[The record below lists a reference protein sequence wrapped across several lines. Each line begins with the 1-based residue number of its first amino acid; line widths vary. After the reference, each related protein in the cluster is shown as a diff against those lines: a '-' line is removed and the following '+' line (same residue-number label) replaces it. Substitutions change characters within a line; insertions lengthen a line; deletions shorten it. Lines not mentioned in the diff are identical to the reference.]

1 MKYPPAL
8 AALAA
13 SALLLTGCGLFPN
26 ADTPS
31 NSNAD
36 DDILGSP
43 ASDPDDDFQPLQI
56 NMVAESGT
64 FPDDVEGV
72 TFGCS
77 DTLVTINT
85 VPTQAE
91 TAEEHVGDAIDF
103 LLTDSQYYHG
113 DPAVINSLTPSETL
127 TLDSVET
134 ERDAVTVELSG
145 DVVSRSDCET
155 YRIQAQLYG
164 TAALTAGV
172 SDVSITVDGSELNDV
187 LGVEPLDTEEI
198 LSDNAD

>member
-1 MKYPPAL
+1 LSVGATRSPAPDAQPAQRTRHATITGQHKLRCRFPARRSSSLESPPAL
-8 AALAA
+8 AALPA
-13 SALLLTGCGLFPN
+13 SALFLTGCGLFPN

-56 NMVAESGT
+56 HMVAESGT

-113 DPAVINSLTPSETL
+113 DPAVINSL
-127 TLDSVET
+127 
-134 ERDAVTVELSG
+134 
-145 DVVSRSDCET
+145 
-155 YRIQAQLYG
+155 
-164 TAALTAGV
+164 
-172 SDVSITVDGSELNDV
+172 
-187 LGVEPLDTEEI
+187 
-198 LSDNAD
+198 